1 MFEAVQSA
9 PPDPILGLTDA
20 FNTDTR
26 PEKINL
32 GIGVY
37 KDENG
42 TTPTLAAVRA
52 AEEKLLSADLPKSYL
67 PITGAPAYGELS
79 RGLLFGA
86 GHELVASGRVIT
98 AQTPGG
104 TGGLRVAGDFVAA
117 QNPGAS
123 IWLSTPTWANHPAI
137 FSAAGLPTKPYR
149 YFDAAT
155 RGVDIQGMLEDLQ
168 AVQAGDVVL
177 LHGCCHNPT
186 GADLSLE
193 QWQKIAELL
202 AEKKAVPLVDF
213 AYQGFGAGLD
223 EDAQGLRTLAG
234 ICPEFIVC
242 ASYSKNF
249 GLYNER
255 VGATTFVCP
264 DDAVAK
270 AVGSQV
276 KVTIRRNYSNPPA
289 HGGKIIEMI
298 LSDASL
304 TSQWQAELAG
314 MRDRINGVRSDLAS
328 SLDEAG
334 VKLAPEGNGFIT
346 AQKGMFGFSGLT
358 KDEVET
364 LKNDHAVY
372 MVASGRVNVAGITPA
387 NKEHL
392 IAAIKAVRG

>member
-1 MFEAVQSA
+1 MFQAVQSA
-9 PPDPILGLTDA
+9 PPDPILGLNEA
-20 FNTDTR
+20 FNADTR

-42 TTPTLAAVRA
+42 KTPTLAAVRA
-52 AEEKLLSADLPKSYL
+52 AEEKMLGADMPKSYL

-79 RGLLFGA
+79 RGLFFGA
-86 GHELVASGRVIT
+86 GHELVTSGRVIT

-104 TGGLRVAGDFVAA
+104 TGGLRVAGDFVAT
-117 QNPGAS
+117 QNPGGS

-149 YFDAAT
+149 YFDPAT
-155 RGVDIQGMLEDLQ
+155 RGVDIDGLLEDLQ
-168 AVQAGDVVL
+168 KVQAGDVVL

-202 AEKKAVPLVDF
+202 VAKKAVPLVDF
-213 AYQGFGAGLD
+213 AYQGFGSGLD
-223 EDAQGLRTLAG
+223 EDAQGLRALAG

-264 DDAVAK
+264 TDAIAK

-289 HGGKIIEMI
+289 HGGKIIEAI
-298 LSDASL
+298 LSDAAL
-304 TSQWQAELAG
+304 TSQWQTELAG
-314 MRDRINGVRSDLAS
+314 MRDRINGVRSDLAV
-328 SLDEAG
+328 SLDAAG
-334 VKLAPEGNGFIT
+334 VKLSPEGNGFIT
-346 AQKGMFGFSGLT
+346 EQKGMFGFSGLT

-387 NKEHL
+387 NKDHL